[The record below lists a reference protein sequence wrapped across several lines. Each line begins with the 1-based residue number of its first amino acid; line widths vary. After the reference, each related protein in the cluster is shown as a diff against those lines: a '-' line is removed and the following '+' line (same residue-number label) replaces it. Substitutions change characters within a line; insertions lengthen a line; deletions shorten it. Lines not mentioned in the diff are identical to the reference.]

1 MCVRRSN
8 RRLISWRQAPEKC
21 YIADLL
27 QQRARKT
34 FFLLSLLSRTRPAMS
49 CVCYF
54 WSGSVDLA
62 TSTYV
67 NYDETRVFFEKS
79 LGGFPLHTSCNT
91 ASQKHNL
98 SHFSRLLKSTSWIA
112 LAEYGEC
119 VSGVIHH
126 LEPAVRRDYVQP
138 KQTQLEIIEPEN
150 QINSIV
156 HFSTSSALLSRHS
169 HVLGCCI
176 QKIEIDHPPF
186 KPSAVRIHKH
196 CLCWSH
202 KSSNFTLDRAWLSS
216 SKFQF

>member
-1 MCVRRSN
+1 MLYCRFTSTSALE
-8 RRLISWRQAPEKC
+8 RLSSS
-21 YIADLL
+21 YHFS
-27 QQRARKT
+27 RA
-34 FFLLSLLSRTRPAMS
+34 RPAMS

-112 LAEYGEC
+112 LLSMESVCRVLFIILSQRWREITC
-119 VSGVIHH
+119 SPNK
-126 LEPAVRRDYVQP
+126 LNSKSLSP
-138 KQTQLEIIEPEN
+138 KIKLIQS
-150 QINSIV
+150 SI
-156 HFSTSSALLSRHS
+156 SPLPLLCSRHS

-186 KPSAVRIHKH
+186 KPSAVRIHNTV
-196 CLCWSH
+196 CVGPINPLISH
-202 KSSNFTLDRAWLSS
+202 
-216 SKFQF
+216 